1 MCSDSTKVTANTNDV
16 VNDFV
21 KQNKMFTAYDV
32 TKEVRNRLGPNIE
45 VGHNVVRD
53 RVHIL
58 YMLFGVGTFNKYHMS
73 ETKFPNGNVAI
84 LYHPSYTNPA
94 DYQKPVGVVNNVG
107 KDNVQ
112 VVKIV
117 FKG

>member
-1 MCSDSTKVTANTNDV
+1 MCSDSTKVIGNTHDV

-32 TKEVRNRLGPNIE
+32 TQEVRNRLGPNIK

-53 RVHIL
+53 KVHD
-58 YMLFGVGTFNKYHMS
+58 MFFWGFMS
-73 ETKFPNGNVAI
+73 DTYNAAETKFPNGNVAI
-84 LYHPSYTNPA
+84 LYHPNGTNPA
-94 DYQKPVGVVNNVG
+94 DYQKPVGVVNNAG
-107 KDNVQ
+107 KNNVQ

>member
-16 VNDFV
+16 LNDFV

-45 VGHNVVRD
+45 VGHNIVRD
-53 RVHIL
+53 RVHDMFAL
-58 YMLFGVGTFNKYHMS
+58 GVMPNKYYMA

-84 LYHPSYTNPA
+84 LYHPNDIDPA
-94 DYQKPVGVVNNVG
+94 DYQKPVGVVNNAG
-107 KDNVQ
+107 KNNVQ